1 MPGRRRRRQELHL
14 NGLFAVNWIDE
25 GTFIVALGYAV
36 RRHFIVTPRKRFV
49 SRETRKD
56 FVDGTALFP
65 LAILTLSLFSDRL
78 TDALLHANKLIL
90 SVAGFVSIL
99 AVLED

>member
-1 MPGRRRRRQELHL
+1 M
-14 NGLFAVNWIDE
+14 
-25 GTFIVALGYAV
+25 
-36 RRHFIVTPRKRFV
+36 
-49 SRETRKD
+49 SRETRKN

-65 LAILTLSLFSDRL
+65 LAILTLSLFSPRL
-78 TDALLHANKLIL
+78 ISDLLHANKLIL